1 MSYRE
6 VTHHHIE
13 GRNENLII
21 HVDDGP
27 DKSGACHQYSV
38 TDPEGTML
46 AQIFFQ
52 DATIQEH
59 SINGI
64 QNEVLLAIVIDR
76 LEGFQKG
83 NFPCDQNENA
93 LIKCRESLE
102 YLKDRTRD
110 RIKRGVEG
118 YSKA

>member
-21 HVDDGP
+21 HVDDEP
-27 DKSGACHQYSV
+27 DKSGACHQYRI
-38 TDPEGTML
+38 TDPKGNCL
-46 AQIFFQ
+46 NRLDFQ
-52 DATIQEH
+52 DATIQEYGF
-59 SINGI
+59 NGI
-64 QNEVLLAIVIDR
+64 QNGVLLAIVIDR

-83 NFPCDQNENA
+83 NFPCDENEKA